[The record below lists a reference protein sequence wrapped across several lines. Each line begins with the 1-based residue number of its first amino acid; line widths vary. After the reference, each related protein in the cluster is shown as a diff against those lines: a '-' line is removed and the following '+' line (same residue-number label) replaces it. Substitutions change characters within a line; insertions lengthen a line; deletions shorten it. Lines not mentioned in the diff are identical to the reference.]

1 MKVLVT
7 GGSGLAGSY
16 IVEELLG
23 HGYEVVATDIA
34 TPGWARRGATGPGE
48 ATFNRTDA
56 TDFGQVIAVMKG
68 VDAVIHMAAIPNPLG
83 APEHEVFRVNMTSDW
98 NVLEAAEVHGIRK
111 VVKASSINA
120 VGAVFSKDRVD
131 PLYFPIDEEHPTR
144 AEDSYSQSKWLG
156 EEMADGFCRRR
167 EMQIASMRFH
177 ALMDDA
183 RQADLRTHGDT
194 TTVDGRTAKEFW
206 GWTDIG
212 EAATACRLALEVD
225 WTGHEAFFIN
235 ATDTV
240 LSVPTVDAIAAAYP
254 GVKVRSPLPGF
265 ASAISVEK
273 AKDLLRWDPRKTWRT
288 A

>member
-16 IVEELLG
+16 IVQELLA

-34 TPGWARRGATGPGE
+34 SPGWARRGATDPGE
-48 ATFNRTDA
+48 AAFIRTDA
-56 TDFGQVIAVMKG
+56 TDLGQMVAVMKG
-68 VDAVIHMAAIPNPLG
+68 ADAVIHMAAIPNPLA

-98 NVLEAAEVHGIRK
+98 NVLEAAEVHGVRK

-120 VGAVFSKDRVD
+120 VGAVFSKERVD

-167 EMQIASMRFH
+167 DMQIASMRFH
-177 ALMDDA
+177 ALMDDE
-183 RQADLRTHGDT
+183 RQADLRDNGDT

-240 LSVPTVDAIAAAYP
+240 LTVPTEEAIAAAYP
-254 GVKVRSPLPGF
+254 GVEIRSPLPGF

-273 AKDLLRWDPRKTWRT
+273 AKDMLTWDPRRTWR
-288 A
+288 AA